1 MPKSDGSLRI
11 TLDTHNLKKALISGT
26 YPIPRQEDIRAQLS
40 RANYFSKLDFK
51 SAFSKLELD
60 TESRMLPVFHA
71 NNKLYRYTRIIME
84 VKPAQ
89 TELNVALKPIFS
101 HIPNVYLVHNDR
113 IISTKSTEEN
123 LEGIR
128 EVMEVIKSRNLTFN
142 RNKCIFVS
150 KKEKCGECYFPLKE

>member
-1 MPKSDGSLRI
+1 MPKSGGSLRI
-11 TLDTHNLKKALISGT
+11 TLDGHNLNKALIFGT
-26 YPIPRQEDIRAQLS
+26 YRIPRQEDIRAQLS
-40 RANYFSKLDFK
+40 DANYFSKLDFK
-51 SAFSKLELD
+51 SAYGELD
-60 TESRMLPVFHA
+60 AKSRTLPVFHA
-71 NNKLYRYTRIIME
+71 NNKLDHYTRLIVE

-101 HIPNVYLVHNDR
+101 HITNVYLVHNDR

-128 EVMEVIKSRNLTFN
+128 EVMEVIKSRNLILN
-142 RNKCIFVS
+142 RNKFIFVS